1 MEFFGGMAIL
11 AGILVA
17 LVSIPLVISM
27 LVATFTVQ
35 LKYGFSSINT
45 IGLTKTGPVF
55 GPPGYEINLLYI
67 AALLVLALSNPTPL
81 SVDRWLARRRLQRAP
96 GRDNN

>member
-1 MEFFGGMAIL
+1 LEFFGGMAIL

-17 LVSIPLVISM
+17 LVSIPLVMSM
-27 LVATFTVQ
+27 LVAMFTVQ

-81 SVDRWLARRRLQRAP
+81 SVDRWLAGRRLQRAA

>member
-1 MEFFGGMAIL
+1 MAIL

-17 LVSIPLVISM
+17 FVSIPLAMSM
-27 LVATFTVQ
+27 LVAMFTVQ

-55 GPPGYEINLLYI
+55 GPPGYEINLLYV

-81 SVDRWLARRRLQRAP
+81 SVDRWLVRRRLQRAA